1 MRKNAAG
8 PASLRARAD
17 WMATRRDA
25 LTGLGLLA
33 LSPFATASA
42 ADGAARPPA
51 MPRERSAVLL
61 DEFLRMRTA
70 PDGRPVRWVYSG
82 VLVTKPE
89 GEVARPLVRIAGLS
103 RTRAERRGDG
113 GWDWHLDEAG
123 YFCDLET
130 GAVLEEL
137 RNPHTDAIVRPKHY
151 RSRQHLVFAGLDVRP
166 ASPLPANVEFRGEI
180 TRLAEVG
187 AITAVTEDLYV
198 RMPGRVAASLATFT
212 APRAELSRPRSAW
225 IDCQFT
231 YTTLNSFVGWLG
243 MQDVPGIQ
251 NMRLVG
257 AKCRDDDAGAI
268 PPWLR
273 ERIAAEHGEL
283 LGATT

>member
-1 MRKNAAG
+1 MRKNPAI
-8 PASLRARAD
+8 PASPRVRAE
-17 WMATRRDA
+17 WIATRRDA
-25 LTGLGLLA
+25 LAGLGLLA
-33 LSPFATASA
+33 LGPLAAASA
-42 ADGAARPPA
+42 AEGEARPRA
-51 MPRERSAVLL
+51 VPREGSAELL

-70 PDGRPVRWVYSG
+70 PDGRPVLWIYSG

-89 GEVARPLVRIAGLS
+89 GEVARPLARIAGVS
-103 RTRAERRGDG
+103 RTRADRRGDG

-123 YFCDLET
+123 YFCDLGT
-130 GAVLEEL
+130 GAVLEEI
-137 RNPHTDAIVRPKHY
+137 RNPHTGAVVKPKHY

-166 ASPLPANVEFRGEI
+166 AAALPANIDFRGEI
-180 TRLAEVG
+180 TRLADVG

-212 APRAELSRPRSAW
+212 ATRAELSRPRSAW
-225 IDCQFT
+225 IDCQFA

-257 AKCRDDDAGAI
+257 AKCRDDDQGAI

-273 ERIAAEHGEL
+273 ERIATEHGEL
-283 LGATT
+283 LGAAK